1 MAGPDPA
8 IQKRAVH
15 KPVSKSAAFG
25 LDGTLWVAETRL
37 GTTSTRGLPM
47 SDAPS
52 LLNFAH
58 PAHPVN
64 RGLSLIKLLVLAV
77 SVMAAIPTA
86 RNLYFAWKN
95 DVPFNQVDHRLAQA
109 ALLEKNF
116 DCKIDY
122 RSLVT
127 QGDARVEVG
136 SCRKTGDIS
145 IRVKGPS
152 NQVNYEWIAFDRL
165 PKPMSSSTASMLD
178 LIATRAVA
186 AESTQPLDQPFDV
199 AQDMAV
205 LCQAKSGDNV
215 IRVVQSGGKCV
226 QETVSIFRGSVEK
239 SQPVPCD
246 KACPIK

>member
-1 MAGPDPA
+1 
-8 IQKRAVH
+8 
-15 KPVSKSAAFG
+15 
-25 LDGTLWVAETRL
+25 
-37 GTTSTRGLPM
+37 M
-47 SDAPS
+47 SDTSS
-52 LLNFAH
+52 LLNFSSPSH
-58 PAHPVN
+58 PLN
-64 RGLSLIKLLVLAV
+64 RSLSVIKLLVLAV
-77 SVMAAIPTA
+77 SVAAAIPTA

-95 DVPFNQVDHRLAQA
+95 DVPFSQVDHRLAQA

-127 QGDARVEVG
+127 QGTARVEVG
-136 SCRKTGDIS
+136 SCAKTGDIS

-165 PKPMSSSTASMLD
+165 PKPMSTNTASVLD
-178 LIATRAVA
+178 LMVTRAVA
-186 AESTQPLDQPFDV
+186 AESAPRLALDESFDM
-199 AQDMAV
+199 AQDMSV